1 MSLFTEELENFS
13 YIKYLTADDEC
24 GGNSTTYSKGE
35 QFKAAISLDTSA
47 EAKIAEQQGLS
58 PIYSVYTTKTV
69 NLKYHNLIQRE
80 KTGEI
85 FRITSN
91 GDDVRTPASA
101 ALNMR
106 YVTANK
112 YTLPTGAVIYE

>member
-1 MSLFTEELENFS
+1 MSLFTGELENFS
-13 YIKYLTADDEC
+13 YINYSAADDEC

-35 QFKAAISLDTSA
+35 QFKAAIALDTSA

-58 PIYSVYTTKTV
+58 PMYSVYTTKNV

-85 FRITSN
+85 FRVTSD

-112 YTLPTGAVIYE
+112 YTLPTGAVINE